1 MLPSMTF
8 SKRVKSLLQ
17 EYESASLRNRWEE
30 ATSFGAAGHA
40 DAFWI
45 RNSKD
50 LVNIVWLNEDGI
62 RDITLLTESSETM
75 FNFLL
80 LKNIVAFEIR
90 EREHVTEVLGLG
102 VEGHLVVHTVVP
114 APHGQVYWVANTKKD
129 VRELHVFLKT
139 VMQECLRYR

>member
-1 MLPSMTF
+1 MPSMTF
-8 SKRVKSLLQ
+8 AKRVKSLLQ
-17 EYESASLRNRWEE
+17 EYDDTTLQNRWEE
-30 ATSFGAAGHA
+30 ATSFGVAGHA

-90 EREHVTEVLGLG
+90 EREHVTKILGLG
-102 VEGHLVVHTVVP
+102 VEGHLVIHVVVP
-114 APHGQVYWVANTKKD
+114 SRGGQIYWVANTQKD
-129 VRELHVFLKT
+129 ARALQVFLKT
-139 VMQECLRYR
+139 VMQEYLRHR

>member
-1 MLPSMTF
+1 MPSVDFT
-8 SKRVKSLLQ
+8 KRVKNLLQ
-17 EYESASLRNRWEE
+17 EYESTSLGNRWEE

-62 RDITLLTESSETM
+62 RDITLLTGSSETM

-90 EREHVTEVLGLG
+90 EKEHITEMLSLG
-102 VEGHLVVHTVVP
+102 VEGHLVVHLVVP
-114 APHGQVYWVANTKKD
+114 SPRGQLYWVANTERD

-139 VMQECLRYR
+139 VMQEYLRHR

>member
-62 RDITLLTESSETM
+62 RDITLLLQSGETM

-80 LKNIVAFEIR
+80 LKNIATFEIR
-90 EREHVTEVLGLG
+90 ETEHLAKLLGLG
-102 VEGHLVVHTVVP
+102 VEGHLVVHVVMS
-114 APHGQVYWVANTKKD
+114 APFGQLYWVANTKKD
-129 VRELHVFLKT
+129 AKELHVFLQA
-139 VMQECLRYR
+139 VMQKYLRYH